1 MGNRL
6 RARHVALFIPL
17 VLGIVVFGAFNAAAD
32 HVDPTFAA
40 GNPSC
45 PAGLN
50 ELKVDPPADGQ
61 FSDNK
66 DETPGPLVVTLTV
79 DEGAKEF
86 DWTSNIGV
94 DVVIVKGGPNANVY
108 TYSPESTGDTNLH
121 APLNEDGSDDWYGLS
136 HISFCY
142 DVENTPS
149 PSPSASPSETE
160 TPGGSPS
167 PSVSPSETETPGGSP
182 SPSVSPTETETE
194 TPGTPGTTVSPTT
207 VTTAPSVLG
216 TKVLGNTGTD
226 VRNLIYLAL
235 ALIAM
240 GLLAYTVARRST
252 KSE

>member
-6 RARHVALFIPL
+6 RARHAALFIPL
-17 VLGIVVFGAFNAAAD
+17 VVGIVVFGAFSAMAE
-32 HVDPTFAA
+32 HVTPTFQS

-50 ELKVDPPADGQ
+50 ELKVDPPADGD
-61 FSDNK
+61 FEDD
-66 DETPGPLVVTLTV
+66 DETPGPLEVTLTI

-94 DVVIVKGGPNANVY
+94 DIVIVKGGPNANVY
-108 TYSPESTGDTNLH
+108 TYSPESTGDTGLH
-121 APLNEDGSDDWYGLS
+121 APLNDDGSGDWYGLS

-149 PSPSASPSETE
+149 PSPS
-160 TPGGSPS
+160 
-167 PSVSPSETETPGGSP
+167 VSPTETETPGGSP

-207 VTTAPSVLG
+207 VTTSPSVLG
-216 TKVLGNTGTD
+216 TKVLGNTGAD